1 MDIARG
7 VAVRCASDDR
17 AGPPAEVEEAPLV
30 QEVDTARAI
39 GLLDP
44 PFGAYCLTFAA
55 FGLAGNSLGPMLPSI
70 AAVGGVETSALSPI
84 IAAGGIGGL
93 VGASLC
99 PALPLR
105 LLVPGGMVALALTYA
120 MVPMHDS
127 VPALTA
133 VFGAAAT
140 CAQAVA
146 IGGHAEV
153 ARAGGSNVT
162 SRLNGINAAFGMG
175 SLLAPWFHEQMRT
188 SMLTGT
194 QSYWP
199 VSALLLA
206 TAAPFVASARR
217 AAAPTGHH
225 TAPQSA
231 TPVARQS
238 ASMSMQLGGPTG
250 IALTASVL
258 ALVCCSVGAE
268 VSYASWLYTHAVQ
281 GMQLSGASAAA
292 VVSCFWAMM
301 TIGRLTAAGLASRGF
316 GPSTLL
322 RASLPFAVVGPA
334 LALTW
339 PSSGQALTAGM
350 ACAGLGLSTGFANSV
365 ALLATHV
372 TPTGTTQSL
381 IQLAA
386 CAGALVFAPLAGL
399 LAHNAGVGTSACLWV
414 AGGCAA
420 LDVVALLAAEALA
433 ARMARAKRQ

>member
-7 VAVRCASDDR
+7 VAVRSSSYDR
-17 AGPPAEVEEAPLV
+17 TGPPAEVEEAPLV
-30 QEVDTARAI
+30 PGVDGATSI
-39 GLLDP
+39 GQLDP
-44 PFGAYCLTFAA
+44 PFGAYCLSFAA

-70 AAVGGVETSALSPI
+70 AAVGGVETSALSPV

-93 VGASLC
+93 LGASLC

-105 LLVPGGMVALALTYA
+105 LLLPGGMVALALTYA
-120 MVPMHDS
+120 MVPLHTS
-127 VPALTA
+127 VFALTA

-140 CAQAVA
+140 CAQAIA

-162 SRLNGINAAFGMG
+162 SRLNGINASFGMG
-175 SLLAPWFHEQMRT
+175 SLLAPFFHEQLRT

-206 TAAPFVASARR
+206 TAAPFVVSRSGC
-217 AAAPTGHH
+217 AAAPIAHN
-225 TAPQSA
+225 AASA
-231 TPVARQS
+231 TPATRQS
-238 ASMSMQLGGPTG
+238 GSMSMLLGGPTG

-292 VVSCFWAMM
+292 VVSCFWATM
-301 TIGRLTAAGLASRGF
+301 TLGRLTAAALASRGV

-322 RASLPFAVVGPA
+322 RASLPFAVAGPA

-339 PSSGQALTAGM
+339 PSSGPALTAGM

-365 ALLATHV
+365 ALLAQHV
-372 TPTGTTQSL
+372 TPTGMTQSL

-386 CAGALVFAPLAGL
+386 CGGALVFAPLSGV
-399 LAHNAGVGTSACLWV
+399 LAQTGGVGTSACLWV

-420 LDVVALLAAEALA
+420 LDVVALLASEALA
-433 ARMARAKRQ
+433 ARMALAKRQ

>member
-1 MDIARG
+1 MPG
-7 VAVRCASDDR
+7 
-17 AGPPAEVEEAPLV
+17 
-30 QEVDTARAI
+30 VDTRPEERGGGPSAFH

-44 PFGAYCLTFAA
+44 PYGAYCLSFAA

-70 AAVGGVETSALSPI
+70 AAVASVDSSALSPV

-93 VGASLC
+93 AGAALC
-99 PALPLR
+99 PALPLH

-120 MVPMHDS
+120 TVPLHSS
-127 VPALTA
+127 VLTLTA
-133 VFGAAAT
+133 VFGVAAT
-140 CAQAVA
+140 CAQAIA

-175 SLLAPWFHEQMRT
+175 SLLAPWVHEQLRT

-199 VSALLLA
+199 VTGLLLCA
-206 TAAPFVASARR
+206 AAPFLASRFGRSAAQAAAHHAVAS
-217 AAAPTGHH
+217 T
-225 TAPQSA
+225 TSA
-231 TPVARQS
+231 SRQG
-238 ASMSMQLGGPTG
+238 ASMSTQLGGPTG
-250 IALTASVL
+250 IALTASIL

-281 GMQLSGASAAA
+281 GMHMSGASAAG
-292 VVSCFWAMM
+292 VVSCFWATM
-301 TIGRLTAAGLASRGF
+301 TLGRLTAAALASRGV
-316 GPSTLL
+316 GPATLL
-322 RASLPFAVVGPA
+322 RASLPLAVAGPA
-334 LALTW
+334 LALAW
-339 PSSGQALTAGM
+339 PASGQALTAGM

-365 ALLATHV
+365 ALLAQHV
-372 TPTGTTQSL
+372 QPTGMTQSL

-386 CAGALVFAPLAGL
+386 CGGSLVFAPLAGV
-399 LAHNAGVGTSACLWV
+399 LAHSASVGTSSCLWV

-420 LDVVALLAAEALA
+420 LDVVALLAAESLA